1 MQRQANRPSSYFL
14 VGASDDEVAGV
25 HGNHISSKLAGEM
38 VLVVHFS
45 PLEIR
50 VLTLCL
56 LKSMSDRPLSM
67 HK

>member
-45 PLEIR
+45 PLEI
-50 VLTLCL
+50 
-56 LKSMSDRPLSM
+56 
-67 HK
+67 